1 MGLTSSQHH
10 LTVTTLILESSQDEV
25 RVPESAAP
33 WAKEF
38 FFGRPKW
45 RGKRGEMAEEKR
57 RRDDSAD
64 PQQPNRIEERE
75 RGEGGAVTALRERAG
90 SKSGRGRRRR
100 VETGRRR
107 ERRAGRLPSISRKK
121 IAIDTQEEDCA
132 SSSSVFT
139 RDHGRGS
146 SGCHVGLVC
155 VVAATSESIAIQF
168 HSKLTSLQSKSIL
181 QSSPL

>member
-1 MGLTSSQHH
+1 MARRIPETEGFMGLTSSQHH

-64 PQQPNRIEERE
+64 PQQPNRRE
-75 RGEGGAVTALRERAG
+75 R
-90 SKSGRGRRRR
+90 KRRRR
-100 VETGRRR
+100 SGNSATRASGEQERSRAATSRGNRSSTGT
-107 ERRAGRLPSISRKK
+107 ESRK
-121 IAIDTQEEDCA
+121 IAVDTQEEDCA

-146 SGCHVGLVC
+146 SGCHV
-155 VVAATSESIAIQF
+155 
-168 HSKLTSLQSKSIL
+168 
-181 QSSPL
+181 